1 MILLL
6 SFSTKS
12 NAQSC
17 YCTTAWT
24 NGYCTA
30 NADCWACQP
39 GAYNTDWQR
48 SFCPQFSCSNRIEVR
63 QLSCPVHYTGFIA
76 ETRTFY
82 CTSNSYSAW
91 IQTAN
96 TCVQDPPTCSTSTQ
110 TQTLSCE
117 TGYTGTINQTRTS
130 TCSTPY
136 STPTWGAWITTSNT
150 CTKSVTNL
158 TNVTSPVSPV
168 SPVTN
173 IIKPPVQ
180 TVQPVQPVQV
190 APVAPVEVKQE
201 VKSETKQEDTNKSS
215 DSTITKPDS
224 KTEKK
229 DSKVDAKEGAKVE
242 IKPTV
247 PKGFIVKNIPLAV
260 DVSVFNKVVIPNNW
274 QFPADR
280 IEDGFKGAYEQRLHD
295 YYNRQTVNDLD
306 TGESTSS
313 RRSRMVRDGTLESNQ
328 QWFIQGREVR

>member
-1 MILLL
+1 M
-6 SFSTKS
+6 
-12 NAQSC
+12 
-17 YCTTAWT
+17 
-24 NGYCTA
+24 
-30 NADCWACQP
+30 
-39 GAYNTDWQR
+39 
-48 SFCPQFSCSNRIEVR
+48 
-63 QLSCPVHYTGFIA
+63 
-76 ETRTFY
+76 
-82 CTSNSYSAW
+82 
-91 IQTAN
+91 
-96 TCVQDPPTCSTSTQ
+96 
-110 TQTLSCE
+110 
-117 TGYTGTINQTRTS
+117 
-130 TCSTPY
+130 
-136 STPTWGAWITTSNT
+136 
-150 CTKSVTNL
+150 

>member
-48 SFCPQFSCSNRIEVR
+48 SFCPQFSCTNRIEVR
-63 QLSCPVHYTGFIA
+63 QTSCQVNYTGFIA

-82 CTSNSYSAW
+82 CSSNSYSAW

-96 TCVQDPPTCSTSTQ
+96 TC
-110 TQTLSCE
+110 
-117 TGYTGTINQTRTS
+117 
-130 TCSTPY
+130 
-136 STPTWGAWITTSNT
+136 
-150 CTKSVTNL
+150 TKSVTNV
-158 TNVTSPVSPV
+158 TNISSPVSPV
-168 SPVTN
+168 SPIAN
-173 IIKPPVQ
+173 AIKPPVQ
-180 TVQPVQPVQV
+180 AVQPQPV
-190 APVAPVEVKQE
+190 PNISSPVEVK
-201 VKSETKQEDTNKSS
+201 SEPKQEDTSKTS
-215 DSTITKPDS
+215 DSTITKPDA

-229 DSKVDAKEGAKVE
+229 EAKVDTKEGAKVE
-242 IKPTV
+242 VKPSL
-247 PKGFIVKNIPLAV
+247 PKGFIAKNIPLAV

-280 IEDGFKGAYEQRLHD
+280 IEDGFKGAYEQRLYD
-295 YYNRQTVNDLD
+295 YYNRQTVSDLD
-306 TGESTSS
+306 IGESTSS
-313 RRSRMVRDGTLESNQ
+313 RRSRMVRDGTLESNK